1 MNVSVKGGSPVKTL
15 IRYAVLLV
23 FSAAL
28 LGGCTPTKVSEVG
41 ERPDEPAIPEA
52 QSKLLRE
59 ILEYQKKSGRDMA
72 QMLNDLKAQKAA
84 EEAAKGPHPLVRD
97 LAVARQLAAEAQ
109 ETDDAKHLASLLHRI
124 QFTLMT
130 MLAEAPA
137 GTIVKRLERAR
148 LALTLEQ
155 PSADDLSR
163 AAKELMAALDGN
175 LGVEPAE
182 LVPAVLTKLDAAK
195 QKLDDGDAKG
205 ARRRIIEAQEQA
217 ASHQLNL
224 VLRKALAAAKGAE
237 EALNRSADLV
247 VKAELE
253 ELAAML
259 DKVAAVAVVKTAEP
273 EAETEALEEPAE
285 EVEAAEEVP
294 VPAREEP
301 EQEPE
306 PEAEEAVETPRPA
319 TR

>member
-1 MNVSVKGGSPVKTL
+1 LV
-15 IRYAVLLV
+15 RFAVLLA

-28 LGGCTPTKVSEVG
+28 LGGCTPTKVSEFG
-41 ERPDEPAIPEA
+41 ERPDEPAISEA
-52 QSKLLRE
+52 QSRMLQE

-72 QMLNDLKAQKAA
+72 QMLDDLKAQKAA
-84 EEAAKGPHPLVRD
+84 EDAAKGPHPLVRD

-109 ETDDAKHLASLLHRI
+109 ETDDAKDMASLLHRI

-137 GTIVKRLERAR
+137 GTIVRRLERAR

-155 PSADDLSR
+155 PSAEDLSQ
-163 AAKELMAALDGN
+163 AAKELMAALDSN

-182 LVPAVLTKLDAAK
+182 LVPAVLTKLEAAK
-195 QKLDDGDAKG
+195 KKLDDGDAKG
-205 ARRRIIEAQEQA
+205 ARRRIVEAQEQA

-253 ELAAML
+253 ELSAML

-273 EAETEALEEPAE
+273 EVETEALEEPAE
-285 EVEAAEEVP
+285 EVEAAEAEAAEEVA
-294 VPAREEP
+294 VPASEEP

-306 PEAEEAVETPRPA
+306 PATEEAVETPRPA

>member
-1 MNVSVKGGSPVKTL
+1 MKTL
-15 IRYAVLLV
+15 VRFAVLLAL
-23 FSAAL
+23 SAAL
-28 LGGCTPTKVSEVG
+28 LGGCTPTKVSELG
-41 ERPDEPAIPEA
+41 ERPDEPAISEA
-52 QSKLLRE
+52 QSKMLQE

-72 QMLNDLKAQKAA
+72 QMLDDLKAQKAA
-84 EEAAKGPHPLVRD
+84 EDAAKGPHPLVRD

-109 ETDDAKHLASLLHRI
+109 ETDDAKDLASLLHRI

-137 GTIVKRLERAR
+137 GTIVRRLERAR

-155 PSADDLSR
+155 PSAEDLSQ
-163 AAKELMAALDGN
+163 AAKELMAALDSN

-182 LVPAVLTKLDAAK
+182 LVPAVLTKLEAAK
-195 QKLDDGDAKG
+195 KKLDDGDAKG
-205 ARRRIIEAQEQA
+205 ARRRIMEAQEQA

-253 ELAAML
+253 ELSAML
-259 DKVAAVAVVKTAEP
+259 DKVAAVAVIKTAEP
-273 EAETEALEEPAE
+273 EVETEALEEPAE
-285 EVEAAEEVP
+285 EVEAAEAEAAEEVA
-294 VPAREEP
+294 VPAPEEL

-306 PEAEEAVETPRPA
+306 PATEEEAVETPRPA